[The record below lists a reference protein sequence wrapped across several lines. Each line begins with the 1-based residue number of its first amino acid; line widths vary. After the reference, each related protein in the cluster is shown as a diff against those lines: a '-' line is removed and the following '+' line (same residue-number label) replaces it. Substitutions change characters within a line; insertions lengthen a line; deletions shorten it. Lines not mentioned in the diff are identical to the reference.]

1 MATKTSIFSS
11 VISGSPMITS
21 EKLVGSDNY
30 LSWSASV
37 ELWFMGQ
44 GYEDHLITQEA
55 DIPEVDR
62 VQWRKI
68 DAQLCSVLWQ
78 SVDPKILFHLRAYKT
93 CFKFWTQA
101 KGLYTNDIQR
111 LYKVAS
117 AIVHISQ
124 QDLDLSTYIGQIA
137 SLKEE
142 FLTVMPL
149 TPDVGAQ
156 QTQLDKFFMVLT
168 LIGLRPDLEPVRDQI
183 LGSSSVPSLDD
194 VFARLLRI
202 SSTQTLPFDST
213 SDSSVLVSQTSSRGG
228 RSGTRGRGQRP
239 HCTYCN
245 KLGHTR
251 DRCYQLHG
259 RPPRTAHVAQS
270 SDSPL
275 PQPPSSSASQA
286 SVASVAQPGNASAC
300 LTHTSSLGPWI
311 LDSGASDHLSGNKD
325 LFSSI
330 TTTSALPTVTLAN
343 GSQTVAK
350 GIGLALPLPSLPL
363 TSVLYTPECPFN
375 LISIS
380 KITRTLNCS
389 ITFSDKFVTLQD
401 RSTGKTIGIGRE
413 SQGLYHLTSD
423 SSPAVCISTDAPLLI
438 HNRLGHPSLSKFQ
451 KMVPRFSTLSSLPCE
466 SCQLGKHTR
475 VSFPK
480 RLNNRAKSPF
490 ELVHTDVWGPC
501 RTASTLGF
509 QYFVT
514 FIDDYSRCTWL
525 FLMKNRAELFSIFQ
539 KFYAEIQT
547 QFNISIRVL
556 RSDNAREYFSAPFTS
571 FMSHHGILHQSSCA
585 HTPQQNGVA
594 ERKNRH
600 LVETARTILLHSN
613 VPFRF
618 WGDAVLTA
626 CYLINRMPSSILHD
640 QIPHSLLFPDQ
651 PLYFL
656 PPRVFGC
663 TCFVHILTPGQDK
676 LSAKAMKCLFVGYS
690 RLQKGYRCY
699 SLETHRYFISAD
711 VTFFEDLPFF
721 STTSESLP
729 ISEVL
734 PIPIVSPPDAMPP
747 RPLQVYHRRPRVV
760 APLPFAE
767 APADSLPIP
776 SASPAPALPS
786 PNDLPIAVRKGIR
799 STRNPHPIYNFLS
812 YHRLS
817 SPYSAFVS
825 AISSVSLPKSTH
837 EALSHPGWR
846 QAMVDEMVALHS
858 NGTWDLVVLPSGKS
872 TVGCRWVYAVK
883 VGPDGQVDRLKARLV
898 AKGYTQVYG
907 SDYGDT
913 FSPVAKIASVRL
925 LLSMAAMCSWPL
937 YQLDIKNA
945 FLHGD
950 LAEEVYMEQP
960 PGFVAQGESG
970 LVCRL
975 RRSLYGLKQSP
986 RAWFGRFSSVVQE
999 FGMLRSTTDHSVF
1012 YHHNSL
1018 GQCIYLVVYVDDI
1031 VITGSDQ
1038 DGIQKLKQ
1046 HLFTHFQTKD
1056 LGKLKY
1062 FLGIEIAQSSSGV
1075 VLSQRKYALDILEET
1090 GMLDCKPVD
1099 TPMDPNVKLVPG
1111 QGEPLGDPGRYRR
1124 LVGKLNY
1131 LTITR
1136 PDISFPVS
1144 VVSQFLQS
1152 PCDSHWDAVI
1162 RILRYIKST
1171 PGQGVLYENR
1181 GHTQVVGYTDADWAG
1196 SPIDRRSTSGYCV
1209 FIGGNLISWKSKK
1222 QDVVA
1227 RSSAEAE
1234 YRAMALA
1241 TCELIWLRHLLREL
1255 RFGKDEQ
1262 MKLICDN
1269 QAALHIASNPVF
1281 HERTKHIEVDCHFI
1295 REKIASGCVATSF
1308 VNSND
1313 QLADIFTKSLR
1324 GPRIK
1329 YICNKLGAYD
1339 VYAPA

>member
-1 MATKTSIFSS
+1 MATKNSIFTSI
-11 VISGSPMITS
+11 ISGSPTITS
-21 EKLVGSDNY
+21 EKLVGSENY

-44 GYEDHLITQEA
+44 GYEDHLIIPED
-55 DIPEVDR
+55 DIPGVDK
-62 VQWRKI
+62 VHWKKI

-78 SVDPKILFHLRAYKT
+78 SVDPKILLHLRAYKT
-93 CFKFWTQA
+93 CSKFWNQA
-101 KGLYTNDIQR
+101 KALYTNDIQR

-117 AIVHISQ
+117 SIVNIRQ
-124 QDLDLSTYIGQIA
+124 QDMDLSNYIGQIA

-142 FLTVMPL
+142 FLTLMPL
-149 TPDVGAQ
+149 TSDVGAQ
-156 QTQLDKFFMVLT
+156 QTQVDKFFMVLT
-168 LIGLRPDLEPVRDQI
+168 LIGLRPDLETLRDQI
-183 LGSSSVPSLDD
+183 LGSPSVPSLDD

-202 SSTQTLPFDST
+202 SSTQTLPSDSPL
-213 SDSSVLVSQTSSRGG
+213 DSSVLVSHTNLRGG

-239 HCTYCN
+239 HCSYCN

-270 SDSPL
+270 SDSHSQS
-275 PQPPSSSASQA
+275 PQTLSSCTSQGVPPTDSEYDAYLRYQA
-286 SVASVAQPGNASAC
+286 AKSDSVASVAQTGNASAC

-311 LDSGASDHLSGNKD
+311 LDSGAFDHISGNKD
-325 LFSSI
+325 LFSSL
-330 TTTSALPTVTLAN
+330 TTTPTLPTVTLAN

-350 GIGLALPLPSLPL
+350 GIGLAHPLPSLPL
-363 TSVLYTPECPFN
+363 TSVLYTPECPF
-375 LISIS
+375 
-380 KITRTLNCS
+380 
-389 ITFSDKFVTLQD
+389 
-401 RSTGKTIGIGRE
+401 
-413 SQGLYHLTSD
+413 
-423 SSPAVCISTDAPLLI
+423 
-438 HNRLGHPSLSKFQ
+438 
-451 KMVPRFSTLSSLPCE
+451 
-466 SCQLGKHTR
+466 
-475 VSFPK
+475 
-480 RLNNRAKSPF
+480 
-490 ELVHTDVWGPC
+490 
-501 RTASTLGF
+501 
-509 QYFVT
+509 
-514 FIDDYSRCTWL
+514 
-525 FLMKNRAELFSIFQ
+525 
-539 KFYAEIQT
+539 
-547 QFNISIRVL
+547 
-556 RSDNAREYFSAPFTS
+556 
-571 FMSHHGILHQSSCA
+571 
-585 HTPQQNGVA
+585 
-594 ERKNRH
+594 
-600 LVETARTILLHSN
+600 ILLS
-613 VPFRF
+613 
-618 WGDAVLTA
+618 VL
-626 CYLINRMPSSILHD
+626 PSSVLHA
-640 QIPHSLLFPDQ
+640 QIPHSLLFPNQ

-663 TCFVHILTPGQDK
+663 TCFVHILTPGRDK
-676 LSAKAMKCLFVGYS
+676 LSAKATKCIFLGYS

-699 SLETHRYFISAD
+699 SPQTHRYFLSAD
-711 VTFFEDLPFF
+711 VTFFEDSSFFF
-721 STTSESLP
+721 SSSESLP
-729 ISEVL
+729 VTEVL
-734 PIPIVSPPDAMPP
+734 PLPIISSPRFDDLSS
-747 RPLQVYHRRPRVV
+747 RPLQVYHRRPRAVV
-760 APLPFAE
+760 PSPSAE
-767 APADSLPIP
+767 APVDSLPLP
-776 SASPAPALPS
+776 SASPTPALPVTD
-786 PNDLPIAVRKGIR
+786 DLPIALRKGNR
-799 STRNPHPIYNFLS
+799 STSNPHPIYNFLS

-817 SPYSAFVS
+817 STYSAFVS
-825 AISSVSLPKSTH
+825 TISTVSLPKTTN

-846 QAMVDEMVALHS
+846 QAMVDEMAALHS
-858 NGTWDLVVLPSGKS
+858 TGTWDLVVLPVGKFP
-872 TVGCRWVYAVK
+872 VGCRWVYTVK

-937 YQLDIKNA
+937 FQLDIKNA

-960 PGFVAQGESG
+960 PGFIAQGESG

-999 FGMLRSTTDHSVF
+999 FGMLRSTADHSVF
-1012 YHHNSL
+1012 YHHNSS

-1046 HLFTHFQTKD
+1046 HFFTHFQTKD

-1111 QGEPLGDPGRYRR
+1111 QGESFGDHGRYRR

-1181 GHTQVVGYTDADWAG
+1181 GHTQVIGYTDADWAG
-1196 SPIDRRSTSGYCV
+1196 SPTDRRSTSGYCV
-1209 FIGGNLISWKSKK
+1209 FISGNLISWKSKK
-1222 QDVVA
+1222 QHVVA

-1241 TCELIWLRHLLREL
+1241 TCELIWLRHLLQEL
-1255 RFGKDEQ
+1255 RFGKGEQ

-1295 REKIASGCVATSF
+1295 REKIASGCIATSF

-1339 VYAPA
+1339 IYAPA

>member
-1 MATKTSIFSS
+1 MTTKNQIFTS

-21 EKLVGSDNY
+21 EKLVGSENY

-44 GYEDHLITQEA
+44 GYEDHLVTQEA
-55 DIPEVDR
+55 DIPE
-62 VQWRKI
+62 
-68 DAQLCSVLWQ
+68 
-78 SVDPKILFHLRAYKT
+78 PKD
-93 CFKFWTQA
+93 
-101 KGLYTNDIQR
+101 YTNDIQR
-111 LYKVAS
+111 LYKMAY
-117 AIVHISQ
+117 AIVHLTK
-124 QDLDLSTYIGQIA
+124 DLDLSTYIGRLPLLR
-137 SLKEE
+137 SVLG
-142 FLTVMPL
+142 VMPL
-149 TPDVGAQ
+149 TP
-156 QTQLDKFFMVLT
+156 
-168 LIGLRPDLEPVRDQI
+168 I
-183 LGSSSVPSLDD
+183 SSVPSLDD

-202 SSTQTLPFDST
+202 SSTRTLSSIALDSY
-213 SDSSVLVSQTSSRGG
+213 VLWYRGK
-228 RSGTRGRGQRP
+228 GQRP

-251 DRCYQLHG
+251 DRCYRYMEDLLAAHMA
-259 RPPRTAHVAQS
+259 RSSILLPR
-270 SDSPL
+270 
-275 PQPPSSSASQA
+275 PPSSSASRTSRASIA
-286 SVASVAQPGNASAC
+286 SVARLVMPLPPYPHIFSW
-300 LTHTSSLGPWI
+300 TWI
-311 LDSGASDHLSGNKD
+311 LDSEHRSP
-325 LFSSI
+325 I
-330 TTTSALPTVTLAN
+330 R
-343 GSQTVAK
+343 VAK

-363 TSVLYTPECPFN
+363 TYILYTRI
-375 LISIS
+375 L
-380 KITRTLNCS
+380 KAS
-389 ITFSDKFVTLQD
+389 ITSPQIHLLQF
-401 RSTGKTIGIGRE
+401 
-413 SQGLYHLTSD
+413 
-423 SSPAVCISTDAPLLI
+423 AFPLML
-438 HNRLGHPSLSKFQ
+438 
-451 KMVPRFSTLSSLPCE
+451 LSSFTIVWATLVSPSSRRWFLVFPLCRRF
-466 SCQLGKHTR
+466 R
-475 VSFPK
+475 VSHVSLGNILVS
-480 RLNNRAKSPF
+480 RSQS
-490 ELVHTDVWGPC
+490 LVHTDVWGPC

-514 FIDDYSRCTWL
+514 FIDDYSR
-525 FLMKNRAELFSIFQ
+525 SQ
-539 KFYAEIQT
+539 
-547 QFNISIRVL
+547 
-556 RSDNAREYFSAPFTS
+556 FTS

-600 LVETARTILLHSN
+600 LVETARTLLLHS
-613 VPFRF
+613 
-618 WGDAVLTA
+618 
-626 CYLINRMPSSILHD
+626 H
-640 QIPHSLLFPDQ
+640 IPHSLLFPDQ

-676 LSAKAMKCLFVGYS
+676 LSAKAMKCLFLGYS
-690 RLQKGYRCY
+690 GLEGLLLLF
-699 SLETHRYFISAD
+699 LETHRYFISAD
-711 VTFFEDLPFF
+711 VTFFEDSPFF

-729 ISEVL
+729 VSE
-734 PIPIVSPPDAMPP
+734 
-747 RPLQVYHRRPRVV
+747 VYHRRPRVV
-760 APLPFAE
+760 APLPFPE
-767 APADSLPIP
+767 APADSLPIL
-776 SASPAPALPS
+776 SASPALCLLLMTYPL
-786 PNDLPIAVRKGIR
+786 L
-799 STRNPHPIYNFLS
+799 

-846 QAMVDEMVALHS
+846 QAMVDEMAALHS

-937 YQLDIKNA
+937 YQLDIKNV

-970 LVCRL
+970 L
-975 RRSLYGLKQSP
+975 LKQSP
-986 RAWFGRFSSVVQE
+986 RAWFSHFSSL
-999 FGMLRSTTDHSVF
+999 FKSLACFDLTDHSVF

-1152 PCDSHWDAVI
+1152 PCDSHWDVVI

-1196 SPIDRRSTSGYCV
+1196 SPTDRRSTSGYCV
-1209 FIGGNLISWKSKK
+1209 FIGGNLISWKT
-1222 QDVVA
+1222 
-1227 RSSAEAE
+1227 E

-1241 TCELIWLRHLLREL
+1241 TCELIWLRHLLEL

-1269 QAALHIASNPVF
+1269 QPHYILHPIQSFMKGPSILKLIVISL
-1281 HERTKHIEVDCHFI
+1281 ERRSHQD
-1295 REKIASGCVATSF
+1295 VATS
-1308 VNSND
+1308 
-1313 QLADIFTKSLR
+1313 
-1324 GPRIK
+1324 PRIK

>member
-1 MATKTSIFSS
+1 MATKNSIFTSI
-11 VISGSPMITS
+11 ISGSPTITS
-21 EKLVGSDNY
+21 EKLVGSENY

-44 GYEDHLITQEA
+44 GYEDHLITPED
-55 DIPEVDR
+55 DIPGVDK
-62 VQWRKI
+62 VHWKKI

-78 SVDPKILFHLRAYKT
+78 SVDPKILLHLRAYKT
-93 CFKFWTQA
+93 CSKFWNQA
-101 KGLYTNDIQR
+101 KALYTNDIQR

-117 AIVHISQ
+117 AIVNIRQ
-124 QDLDLSTYIGQIA
+124 QDMDLSNYIGQIA

-142 FLTVMPL
+142 FLTLMPL
-149 TPDVGAQ
+149 TSDIGAQ
-156 QTQLDKFFMVLT
+156 QTQVDKFFMVLT
-168 LIGLRPDLEPVRDQI
+168 LIGLRPDLETLRDQI
-183 LGSSSVPSLDD
+183 LGSPSVPSLDD

-202 SSTQTLPFDST
+202 SSTQTLPSDSPL
-213 SDSSVLVSQTSSRGG
+213 DSSVLVSHTNLRGG

-239 HCTYCN
+239 HCSYCN

-270 SDSPL
+270 SDSHSQS
-275 PQPPSSSASQA
+275 PQTLSSCTSQGVPPTDSEYDAYLRYQA
-286 SVASVAQPGNASAC
+286 AKSDSVASVAQTGNASAC

-311 LDSGASDHLSGNKD
+311 LDSGASDHISGNKD
-325 LFSSI
+325 LFSSL
-330 TTTSALPTVTLAN
+330 TTTPTLPTVTLAN

-350 GIGLALPLPSLPL
+350 GIGLAHPLPSLPL

-389 ITFSDKFVTLQD
+389 IIFSDKFVTLQD

-413 SQGLYHLTSD
+413 SQGLYHLTSQ
-423 SSPAVCISTDAPLLI
+423 SSPAVCVSTDAPLLI
-438 HNRLGHPSLSKFQ
+438 HSRLGHPSLSKFQ
-451 KMVPRFSTLSSLPCE
+451 KMVPRFSTLSSLACE

-475 VSFPK
+475 VSFPQ
-480 RLNNRAKSPF
+480 RLNNRATSPF
-490 ELVHTDVWGPC
+490 DLVHTDVWGPC

-525 FLMKNRAELFSIFQ
+525 FLMKTRAELFSIFQ
-539 KFYAEIQT
+539 KFYAEILT

-556 RSDNAREYFSAPFTS
+556 RSDNAREYFSAPFTL
-571 FMSHHGILHQSSCA
+571 FMSQHGILHQSSCA

-600 LVETARTILLHSN
+600 LIETARTLLLHSH

-626 CYLINRMPSSILHD
+626 CYLINRMPSSVLHA

-676 LSAKAMKCLFVGYS
+676 LSAKATKCIFLGYS

-699 SLETHRYFISAD
+699 SPQTHRYFLSAD
-711 VTFFEDLPFF
+711 VTFFEDSSFFF
-721 STTSESLP
+721 SSSESLP
-729 ISEVL
+729 VTEVL
-734 PIPIVSPPDAMPP
+734 PLPIISSPRFDDLSS
-747 RPLQVYHRRPRVV
+747 RPLQVYHRRPRAVV
-760 APLPFAE
+760 PFPSAE
-767 APADSLPIP
+767 APVDSLPVP
-776 SASPAPALPS
+776 SASPTPALPVTD
-786 PNDLPIAVRKGIR
+786 DLPIALRKGNR
-799 STRNPHPIYNFLS
+799 STSNPHPIYNFLS

-817 SPYSAFVS
+817 STYSAFVS
-825 AISSVSLPKSTH
+825 TISTVSLPKTTN

-846 QAMVDEMVALHS
+846 QAMVDEMAALHS
-858 NGTWDLVVLPSGKS
+858 TGTWDLVVLPVGKFP
-872 TVGCRWVYAVK
+872 VGCRWVYTVK

-937 YQLDIKNA
+937 FQLDIKNA

-999 FGMLRSTTDHSVF
+999 FGMLRSTADHSVF
-1012 YHHNSL
+1012 YHHNSS

-1090 GMLDCKPVD
+1090 DMLDCKPVD

-1111 QGEPLGDPGRYRR
+1111 QGESFGDPGRYRR

-1181 GHTQVVGYTDADWAG
+1181 GHTQVIGYTDADWAG
-1196 SPIDRRSTSGYCV
+1196 SPT
-1209 FIGGNLISWKSKK
+1209 
-1222 QDVVA
+1222 
-1227 RSSAEAE
+1227 
-1234 YRAMALA
+1234 
-1241 TCELIWLRHLLREL
+1241 
-1255 RFGKDEQ
+1255 
-1262 MKLICDN
+1262 
-1269 QAALHIASNPVF
+1269 F
-1281 HERTKHIEVDCHFI
+1281 HFRVLCFHWW
-1295 REKIASGCVATSF
+1295 
-1308 VNSND
+1308 
-1313 QLADIFTKSLR
+1313 
-1324 GPRIK
+1324 
-1329 YICNKLGAYD
+1329 
-1339 VYAPA
+1339 

>member
-1 MATKTSIFSS
+1 
-11 VISGSPMITS
+11 
-21 EKLVGSDNY
+21 
-30 LSWSASV
+30 
-37 ELWFMGQ
+37 MGQ
-44 GYEDHLITQEA
+44 GYEDHLVTQEA

-78 SVDPKILFHLRAYKT
+78 SVDPRILLHLQAYKT

-117 AIVHISQ
+117 AIVHLSQ

-137 SLKEE
+137 SLKEQ

-168 LIGLRPDLEPVRDQI
+168 LIGLRPDLEPIRDQI

-194 VFARLLRI
+194 VFARLL
-202 SSTQTLPFDST
+202 LVPDVEAN
-213 SDSSVLVSQTSSRGG
+213 VLIA
-228 RSGTRGRGQRP
+228 
-239 HCTYCN
+239 TYCN

-259 RPPRTAHVAQS
+259 RPPRTAHMAQS

-275 PQPPSSSASQA
+275 SQPPSSSASQTSQA
-286 SVASVAQPGNASAC
+286 SIASVAQPGNASAC

-311 LDSGASDHLSGNKD
+311 LDSGASDHLS
-325 LFSSI
+325 
-330 TTTSALPTVTLAN
+330 
-343 GSQTVAK
+343 

-401 RSTGKTIGIGRE
+401 RSTGKMIGIGRE

-514 FIDDYSRCTWL
+514 FIDDYSR
-525 FLMKNRAELFSIFQ
+525 SQ
-539 KFYAEIQT
+539 
-547 QFNISIRVL
+547 
-556 RSDNAREYFSAPFTS
+556 FTS

-600 LVETARTILLHSN
+600 LVETARTLLLYSH
-613 VPFRF
+613 
-618 WGDAVLTA
+618 
-626 CYLINRMPSSILHD
+626 
-640 QIPHSLLFPDQ
+640 IPHSLLFPDQ

-656 PPRVFGC
+656 PPRVFGY
-663 TCFVHILTPGQDK
+663 FRRVIVVIPL
-676 LSAKAMKCLFVGYS
+676 
-690 RLQKGYRCY
+690 RLI
-699 SLETHRYFISAD
+699 RYFISAD
-711 VTFFEDLPFF
+711 VTFFEDSPFF

-729 ISEVL
+729 VSEVL
-734 PIPIVSPPDAMPP
+734 PIPIVSPPDVMPP

-760 APLPFAE
+760 APLPFPE

-786 PNDLPIAVRKGIR
+786 PNDLPIAVRKG
-799 STRNPHPIYNFLS
+799 
-812 YHRLS
+812 
-817 SPYSAFVS
+817 
-825 AISSVSLPKSTH
+825 
-837 EALSHPGWR
+837 WR
-846 QAMVDEMVALHS
+846 QAMVDEMAALHS

-986 RAWFGRFSSVVQE
+986 RAWFSRFSSVVQE
-999 FGMLRSTTDHSVF
+999 FGMLRSTADHSVF

-1196 SPIDRRSTSGYCV
+1196 SPTDRRSTSGYCV

-1241 TCELIWLRHLLREL
+1241 TCELIWLRHLLQEL